1 MIGLLAL
8 ISAYF
13 SGSETAFM
21 SINRYRLQ
29 HLLKDRNHDAARR
42 VMKLLRRPDRLLG
55 TILIGN
61 NVVNIFAASLA
72 TIVGLR
78 LYGEWGPL
86 ISSLSLTIV
95 FLIFAEVTPK
105 TIATR
110 FPERLSFASVY
121 LLQPMLKV
129 MFPLVI
135 AVNAVSNRIAG
146 LFGAHPS
153 SKMTLESL
161 SNEELVTL
169 VHEGADIAGKGKSML
184 VSILEMEEVSVEEVM
199 VPKAEMVTLDINNDI
214 PSIVQQICN
223 VQHTRIPVMRGSTD
237 QIIGILHMRNA
248 NAFLNDPD
256 KTKASLLL
264 AAKEELS
271 YVIEGASL
279 LTQLLNFQKT
289 HTRLSLVVDEYGE
302 VLGLI
307 SMGDILEQIVGKF
320 TTDPNDQFTTIQKQ
334 DDETYLI
341 DGSLQLRAINQAL
354 GWELPTSGPKTLSG
368 FIIETLEVIPETN
381 VCVQKNGYYLETV
394 HISDHMVKLV
404 KVWAHT

>member
-153 SKMTLESL
+153 SKMTLEASATR
-161 SNEELVTL
+161 SWSRWCMK
-169 VHEGADIAGKGKSML
+169 AP
-184 VSILEMEEVSVEEVM
+184 IL
-199 VPKAEMVTLDINNDI
+199 PA
-214 PSIVQQICN
+214 
-223 VQHTRIPVMRGSTD
+223 RGS
-237 QIIGILHMRNA
+237 
-248 NAFLNDPD
+248 PC
-256 KTKASLLL
+256 
-264 AAKEELS
+264 
-271 YVIEGASL
+271 
-279 LTQLLNFQKT
+279 
-289 HTRLSLVVDEYGE
+289 
-302 VLGLI
+302 
-307 SMGDILEQIVGKF
+307 
-320 TTDPNDQFTTIQKQ
+320 
-334 DDETYLI
+334 
-341 DGSLQLRAINQAL
+341 
-354 GWELPTSGPKTLSG
+354 W
-368 FIIETLEVIPETN
+368 
-381 VCVQKNGYYLETV
+381 
-394 HISDHMVKLV
+394 
-404 KVWAHT
+404 